1 MNNGN
6 RFDLENPNLG
16 HEQRFLEKLKEQNKQ
31 VSNNASKLKR
41 NLWNPLI
48 GIAASIALL
57 ISLFIFNRTNDSEK
71 NLADIPPE
79 IAKTESL
86 FASAFENEISKLNSE
101 EMPEYQDLIVE
112 AMFKIKVAE
121 EDYNQL
127 VIGLKENP
135 KDQLIISAM
144 MLNFQDRIDVLQDVM
159 EEIKDK
165 ETAIKQSK
173 KEVNTI

>member
-1 MNNGN
+1 
-6 RFDLENPNLG
+6 
-16 HEQRFLEKLKEQNKQ
+16 
-31 VSNNASKLKR
+31 
-41 NLWNPLI
+41 
-48 GIAASIALL
+48 
-57 ISLFIFNRTNDSEK
+57 
-71 NLADIPPE
+71 
-79 IAKTESL
+79 
-86 FASAFENEISKLNSE
+86 
-101 EMPEYQDLIVE
+101 MPEYQDLIVE

>member
-1 MNNGN
+1 
-6 RFDLENPNLG
+6 
-16 HEQRFLEKLKEQNKQ
+16 
-31 VSNNASKLKR
+31 
-41 NLWNPLI
+41 
-48 GIAASIALL
+48 
-57 ISLFIFNRTNDSEK
+57 
-71 NLADIPPE
+71 
-79 IAKTESL
+79 
-86 FASAFENEISKLNSE
+86 
-101 EMPEYQDLIVE
+101 
-112 AMFKIKVAE
+112 MFKIKVAE